1 MIISMKIIL
10 TAALLMLCIDK
21 TVATSTA
28 YIAKIPVPQT
38 TSVIEVPI
46 SLELL
51 QRAKPNL
58 PEDIKHL
65 LNWVMQDAIS
75 STNPLRHHELS
86 EHIAMV
92 KNSLKGHAAV
102 FDAELLT
109 EGNNLSAKLRMNY
122 YQIATLYADIVR
134 SLQKDEQFRQ
144 AFALA
149 EEDLVREEVTVM
161 MSNYDRALYTGP
173 TISNIELAAR
183 LVEAR
188 LNTVVSISAF
198 DRETVREQLGQ
209 KYALLDIAQQDT
221 ELGTYLALRYAILHH
236 LYQQQIELRLT
247 TDMIRHEQDALE
259 REQRFHQAREEFS
272 RALYLLLQKDKP

>member
-1 MIISMKIIL
+1 
-10 TAALLMLCIDK
+10 
-21 TVATSTA
+21 
-28 YIAKIPVPQT
+28 
-38 TSVIEVPI
+38 
-46 SLELL
+46 
-51 QRAKPNL
+51 
-58 PEDIKHL
+58 
-65 LNWVMQDAIS
+65 
-75 STNPLRHHELS
+75 
-86 EHIAMV
+86 MV

>member
-21 TVATSTA
+21 TIAMPLTYV
-28 YIAKIPVPQT
+28 AKIPVPQT

-46 SLELL
+46 SFDML

-58 PEDIKHL
+58 AEEDIKHL
-65 LNWVMQDAIS
+65 LNWVMQDALS
-75 STNPLRHHELS
+75 STNPFLHHELS
-86 EHIAMV
+86 EHIAMI

-109 EGNNLSAKLRMNY
+109 EGKNLSAKLRMDY
-122 YQIATLYADIVR
+122 FQIAALYTDIAR
-134 SLQKDEQFRQ
+134 SLQRDEQFRQ

-149 EEDLVREEVTVM
+149 EEDLVREEATVM
-161 MSNYDRALYTGP
+161 MSNYDLALYTVP
-173 TISNIELAAR
+173 TISSTELAAR
-183 LVEAR
+183 LMEAR
-188 LNTVVSISAF
+188 LNAVVNY
-198 DRETVREQLGQ
+198 DHETVRKQLSQ
-209 KYALLDIAQQDT
+209 KFALLDIAQQNA

-236 LYQQQIELRLT
+236 LYQQQIALRLT
-247 TDMIRHEQDALE
+247 ADIANHERNALE

-272 RALYLLLQKDKP
+272 RTLYLLLQQDKS